1 MIKYIEVAGKI
12 IVERRIRVYARPP
25 QRTLDT
31 LRCTQNIDREVV
43 AAIPCD
49 KVGRVTVRL
58 FQSTSFLS
66 NAELKI
72 QYTLHEIES
81 YPMAQIA
88 FNKACPE
95 FARKYLNITN
105 FVDRDGNWCYVAFD
119 EHSVRV
125 HRSTGR
131 YSDGLWFLGI
141 STNV

>member
-1 MIKYIEVAGKI
+1 MIKYTEVAGEI
-12 IVERRIRVYARPP
+12 IVGRRIRVYARPP

-31 LRCTQNIDREVV
+31 LRCAQDIDREVV
-43 AAIPCD
+43 ASIPCD
-49 KVGRVTVRL
+49 KVGRVNVRL
-58 FQSTSFLS
+58 FQSASFLN

-72 QYTLHEIES
+72 QYTLRGLES

-95 FARKYLNITN
+95 FATKYLNVTH
-105 FVDRDGNWCYVAFD
+105 FVDCDGNWCYVAFVGR
-119 EHSVRV
+119 SVRV
-125 HRSTGR
+125 HRSNGP